1 MLTDEGDTVF
11 DPFAG
16 SCTSGYVAEKN
27 NRNWM
32 NLLRIA
38 FEYAPKETA
47 SVMKKINIADKKISK
62 LVGKLSAKK

>member
-1 MLTDEGDTVF
+1 MNKNIINQIENVRK
-11 DPFAG
+11 
-16 SCTSGYVAEKN
+16 KN

-38 FEYAPKETA
+38 FEHAPKETA
-47 SVMKKINIADKKISK
+47 AVMKKINIADKKISK

>member
-1 MLTDEGDTVF
+1 MNKKIINQIENVRK
-11 DPFAG
+11 
-16 SCTSGYVAEKN
+16 KN